1 MHAGIAQVRVQ
12 NSRPSVVVVLILP
25 TTQATFDAHYDQ
37 VQLEKLEMDTIM
49 YFQLCDGMC

>member
-37 VQLEKLEMDTIM
+37 VQLEKLEMDAIM
-49 YFQLCDGMC
+49 